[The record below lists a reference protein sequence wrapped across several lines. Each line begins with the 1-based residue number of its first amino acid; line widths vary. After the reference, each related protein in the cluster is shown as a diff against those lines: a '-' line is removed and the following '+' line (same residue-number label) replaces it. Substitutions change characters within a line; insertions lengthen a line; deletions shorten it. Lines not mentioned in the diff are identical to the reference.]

1 MLESRIRRIQNHV
14 RITDKEDYTEQN
26 EKVKVK
32 EKERVYKLIHSKP
45 LSVAS
50 SSSSS
55 SVMQTNVRITD
66 KEDYTDGT
74 DGYIT
79 FPTLL

>member
-1 MLESRIRRIQNHV
+1 M
-14 RITDKEDYTEQN
+14 EQKV
-26 EKVKVK
+26 KVKVK

-55 SVMQTNVRITD
+55 SVMQINVRITD
-66 KEDYTDGT
+66 EEDYTDCT

-79 FPTLL
+79 FPILL